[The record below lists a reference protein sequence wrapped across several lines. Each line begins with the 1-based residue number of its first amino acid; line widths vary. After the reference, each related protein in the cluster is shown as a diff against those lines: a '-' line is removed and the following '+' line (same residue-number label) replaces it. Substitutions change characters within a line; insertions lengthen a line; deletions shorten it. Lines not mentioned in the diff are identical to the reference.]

1 MSEES
6 DLRQQVNR
14 LEHQVKVLRWV
25 VFFGFWVVG
34 IPVFILLWPLVGGV
48 LLIAAALVFAGL
60 VLYPLV
66 GSLSA
71 GLRGSPAKEDDAQHE
86 G

>member
-6 DLRQQVNR
+6 ELKQKVSR

-25 VFFGFWVVG
+25 MFLGFGVMGV
-34 IPVFILLWPLVGGV
+34 PVLILLWPLVGGI
-48 LLIAAALVFAGL
+48 LLIGVSLVFAGL

-66 GSLSA
+66 GGLWM
-71 GLRGSPAKEDDAQHE
+71 GLRSSAAKEDNAQHE